1 MRAWGL
7 ALLFIASPA
16 FGHVGSPNVYFEGD
30 AGPYHLL
37 VVVNPP
43 AMVPGVAQVQIRVTS
58 GTVSS
63 IAIAPVFV
71 NGKDQGL
78 SPAPDMMQPVAGD
91 PRTFTGKVWM
101 MASGSW
107 EVRAEVSGPQGASK
121 LAVPVPAFARRTL
134 PMQRALGATLFG
146 LMLLLSI
153 GIVSIAGAAAREGVL
168 QPGAEPLPQQK
179 RVGRVAMVVA
189 AGLVVTLLALG
200 NSWWNAQGADLKQT
214 VLYTTPPLEVSFDG
228 PDQLT
233 LRIGEDFW
241 HKIRKDQWSMSLI
254 PDHGHLLHLFLL
266 RVPAMDRFYHLHP
279 EQANDGS
286 FVTKLPSIPAGH
298 YKIFADIVRG
308 TGFPETM
315 VNEIS
320 LPDVAGK
327 PFSGDDSGVDTAAFS
342 ASGQVADVS
351 QLENGDRM
359 VRERDGGESKAGQV
373 AWFRFRIEDAHG
385 EPVTDLEPYMGMA
398 GHAEFVRSD
407 LSVFAHIHPTGS
419 VPMASLMIAQK
430 DLGAPMDH
438 GLIHALPAEI
448 SFPYGFPQPGDYR
461 LFVQVKRHEQI
472 ETGVFDTHVG
482 S

>member
-7 ALLFIASPA
+7 ALLFMAFPA

-43 AMVPGVAQVQIRVTS
+43 AMVPGVAQVQLRVTS

-71 NGKDQGL
+71 NGKDPGL
-78 SPAPDMMQPVAGD
+78 PPTADMMQAVAGD
-91 PRTFTGKVWM
+91 PQTFTGKVWM
-101 MASGSW
+101 MESGAW
-107 EVRAEVSGPQGASK
+107 EVRAELSGPQGTGK

-134 PMQRALGATLFG
+134 PMQRALGAILFG
-146 LMLLLSI
+146 LMLLLSV

-168 QPGAEPLPQQK
+168 EPGAEPLPPQK
-179 RVGRVAMVVA
+179 RVGRVAMVWA
-189 AGLVVTLLALG
+189 AVLVVTLLALG
-200 NSWWNAQGADLKQT
+200 NWWWNAEGADLKQT
-214 VLYTTPPLEVSFDG
+214 MLYTAPPLKVSFDG
-228 PDQLT
+228 TDQLT
-233 LRIGEDFW
+233 LRMGEDFW
-241 HKIRKDQWSMSLI
+241 HKIRKEQWSMSLI
-254 PDHGHLLHLFLL
+254 ADHGHLLHLFLL
-266 RVPAMDRFYHLHP
+266 RMPAMDRFYHLHP

-286 FVTKLPSIPAGH
+286 FMTKLPSLPAGQ
-298 YKIFADIVRG
+298 YKIFADVVRG

-315 VNEIS
+315 LSEIS
-320 LPDVAGK
+320 LPDVVGK
-327 PFSGDDSGVDTAAFS
+327 PFSGDDSGVDAAAVA
-342 ASGQVADVS
+342 ASGQPAVVS
-351 QLENGDRM
+351 QIGNGDRM
-359 VRERDGGESKAGQV
+359 VWEKDGENKSGQV

-385 EPVTDLEPYMGMA
+385 EAVTDLEPYMGMA

-419 VPMASLMIAQK
+419 VPMASLMIVQK
-430 DLGAPMDH
+430 DVSAPMDH
-438 GLIHALPAEI
+438 GSMHAFPAEI
-448 SFPYGFPQPGDYR
+448 SFPFGFPQPGDYR
-461 LFVQVKRHEQI
+461 LFVQVKRHGQI